1 MDLDQINRVGTAAA
15 YGGGEILR
23 KYFGNLIRV
32 RKKGDIDLV
41 TEADLES
48 EQKIIASIRKVFPDH
63 SILAEESGHTDGTK
77 DHQWI
82 IDPLDGTTN
91 FAHRLPIYAISI
103 AFALKGE
110 PIMGMVLNPASG
122 EFFTATRGQGA
133 RLNAKPIRVSNI
145 ARMMDS
151 VLGTGFRYDTDG
163 IIEDLMARFT
173 NCLKA
178 TQGIRRLGS
187 AALDLCYVACG
198 WIDGFWEQNLNPWD
212 TAAGAL
218 IVSEAGG
225 KVTDFK
231 GQAYHPEDNQILAT
245 NSRIH
250 KDMLKLLTIRRRHE
264 DKHVI

>member
-15 YGGGEILR
+15 YGGGEILN
-23 KYFGNLIRV
+23 KYFGNISSV
-32 RKKGDIDLV
+32 RKKGIIDLV

-48 EQKIIASIRKVFPDH
+48 EREIIASIRKVFPGH
-63 SILAEESGHTDGTK
+63 SILAEESGYSDGTK

-103 AFALKGE
+103 AFTVKGE
-110 PIMGMVLNPASG
+110 TIMGMVLNPASG

-133 RLNAKPIRVSNI
+133 RLNGKPIRVSSI
-145 ARMMDS
+145 DRMIDTLL
-151 VLGTGFRYDTDG
+151 VTGFPYDTAD
-163 IIEDLMARFT
+163 IFEDLMVRFT
-173 NCLKA
+173 TCLKA

-198 WIDGFWEQNLNPWD
+198 RFDSFWEQNLKPWD

-225 KVTDFK
+225 KVTDFT
-231 GQAYHPEDNQILAT
+231 GRIFRPEKKQILAT
-245 NSRIH
+245 NARVH
-250 KDMLKLLTIRRRHE
+250 KDMLKLLTIRRMNENH
-264 DKHVI
+264 HVI